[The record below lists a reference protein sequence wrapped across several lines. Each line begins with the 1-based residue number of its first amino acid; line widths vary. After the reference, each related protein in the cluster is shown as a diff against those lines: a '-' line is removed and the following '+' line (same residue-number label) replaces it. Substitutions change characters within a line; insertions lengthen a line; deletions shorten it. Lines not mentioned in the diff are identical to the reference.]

1 MRRLLA
7 SACVCAAGLLA
18 AAPALAEDP
27 VVYEVKAGVLAH
39 DVGGLWSGFNRE
51 SGIDG
56 NLEVSFAPSLPLLG
70 GAVRPALG
78 VSVNSAGDTS
88 KAYADAR
95 WEIDLGEALWF
106 ATGIGA
112 AIHNGERKLVRNDQ
126 KALGSQVL
134 FHFPIE
140 LGLRLDPHNS
150 VSLFFDHVS
159 NAWLASPNEGM
170 DTLGLRYGYR
180 F

>member
-1 MRRLLA
+1 MA
-7 SACVCAAGLLA
+7 KNTGCS
-18 AAPALAEDP
+18 
-27 VVYEVKAGVLAH
+27 
-39 DVGGLWSGFNRE
+39 S
-51 SGIDG
+51 
-56 NLEVSFAPSLPLLG
+56 
-70 GAVRPALG
+70 
-78 VSVNSAGDTS
+78 NSAGDTS
-88 KAYADAR
+88 KAYGDAR

-106 ATGIGA
+106 ATGIGVA
-112 AIHNGERKLVRNDQ
+112 VHDGERKLVRNDR

-140 LGLRLDPHNS
+140 LGLRLDAHNS

-170 DTLGLRYGYR
+170 DTLGARYGYR

>member
-7 SACVCAAGLLA
+7 AAGLGLAALLA
-18 AAPALAEDP
+18 AAPASADGAL
-27 VVYEVKAGVLAH
+27 YEVKAGVLAH
-39 DVGGLWSGFNRE
+39 DVDGLWSGTSRE

-56 NLEVSFAPSLPLLG
+56 NLEVTFAPSLPLLG

-88 KAYADAR
+88 KVYGDAR
-95 WEIDLGEALWF
+95 WEIDLGETLWF

-112 AIHNGERKLVRNDQ
+112 AVHNGERERVRNDK
-126 KALGSQVL
+126 KALGSQLL

-140 LGLRLDPHNS
+140 LGLRLDAHNS

-170 DTLGLRYGYR
+170 DTLGVRYGYR

>member
-1 MRRLLA
+1 MTLA
-7 SACVCAAGLLA
+7 T
-18 AAPALAEDP
+18 
-27 VVYEVKAGVLAH
+27 
-39 DVGGLWSGFNRE
+39 
-51 SGIDG
+51 
-56 NLEVSFAPSLPLLG
+56 SLPLLG

-78 VSVNSAGDTS
+78 VSVNSADDTS
-88 KAYADAR
+88 KDYAYAL
-95 WEIDLGEALWF
+95 WEINLGEALWF
-106 ATGIGA
+106 ATGVGA

-140 LGLRLDPHNS
+140 LGLRLYPHNS
-150 VSLFFDHVS
+150 VSLFFYHVS

-170 DTLGLRYGYR
+170 DTLGVRYGYR

>member
-7 SACVCAAGLLA
+7 IACVGATALLLAAPAGADGALHEVKAGLLA
-18 AAPALAEDP
+18 
-27 VVYEVKAGVLAH
+27 H
-39 DVGGLWSGFNRE
+39 DVDGLWSGTSRE

-56 NLEVSFAPSLPLLG
+56 NLEVILAPSLPLAG

-78 VSVNSAGDTS
+78 VSLNSAGDAS

-112 AIHNGERKLVRNDQ
+112 AIHNGERRPVRNDR

-140 LGLRLDPHNS
+140 LGLRLDAHNS
-150 VSLFFDHVS
+150 VSLFFDHIS

-170 DTLGLRYGYR
+170 DTLGVRYGYR